1 MSPRS
6 SIAHYR
12 ISAKL
17 GEGGMG
23 EVWRATDT
31 KLNRDVAI
39 KILPEAFALDPDRMA
54 RFTRESQV
62 LASLNH
68 PNIAAIYGVEERALV
83 MELVEGPTLAERISS
98 GPIPMEEALA
108 VAKQIAEGL
117 EYAHERGV
125 IHRDL
130 KPANVKITPAGTV
143 KILDFGL
150 AKAVD
155 PVRSPGDPSI
165 SPTLTLGATNLGVI
179 MGTAAY
185 MSPEQAVGK
194 PVDRRA
200 DVWSFGVVLFE
211 LLTGRRMFGGET
223 VSHVLANVI
232 NGAIDLDKLPREVP
246 RHFRSLLARC
256 LDRDPRTR
264 LRDIGEA
271 RVMLEA
277 PITIDAYTAAPA
289 EGVRSRGLPM
299 WAAALLGVSALVV
312 GVLLPRGER
321 PADRP
326 MTRFSVDLG
335 PDAVASTS
343 STAAISPDG
352 RRLVYSVR
360 GAGGGTLLATRL
372 LDQSTATVLKETQN
386 ASMPFIRPDGEWIG
400 FFADGKLKKV
410 SVQGGAAVTLCDS
423 AAMRGAWWGEDG
435 SIVANLDLYNLYRV
449 PEAGGQP
456 ARIGNPRGNARS
468 WRWPQIL
475 PGGEN
480 VLITSGAGVGNGAE
494 IADIDV
500 VSLKNGSSLKTL
512 HHGGYF
518 GRYLP
523 TGHLIYVH
531 DGGLFAVPFDAGRLE
546 TRGVPVQVLD
556 DIAGSSGSGAGQ
568 LDFSRTGTLVYLAG
582 KATRGTGSLAWLDS
596 AGKTQPLFTAAGSV
610 VTPRLSPD
618 GKSLAIALNGD
629 MSVYDPRRDVV
640 TRLTFN
646 PGAGYRYPCWMPDG
660 KHIVFGQ
667 SLPTPDFAIWWA
679 RADGSGQPEK
689 LFSAPEPLY
698 PSSISPDGRRIAFA
712 REDTVTAFDIWTL
725 PLDPKDP
732 DQPTAGQPEPFLRK
746 PAVQRDA
753 AFSPDG
759 HWMAY
764 SSNETSGINQ
774 VFVRRFPGGAS
785 AGQWQVSTASG
796 PARFPMWSRNGRE
809 LFYLSAGDGRIM
821 VAGYTVR
828 GDSFVAERPREWS
841 SAAVQYNS
849 ISMPL
854 DLAPDGKRF
863 VVFPAT
869 TATSSDGKST
879 VHVTVLEN
887 FFDEL
892 KRKVPVK

>member
-1 MSPRS
+1 MSPQT
-6 SIAHYR
+6 IAHYR
-12 ISAKL
+12 ITAKL

-83 MELVEGPTLAERISS
+83 MELVEGPTLAERIAS
-98 GPIPMEEALA
+98 GPIPLEEALA
-108 VAKQIAEGL
+108 IAKQIAEGL
-117 EYAHERGV
+117 EYAHDRGV

-130 KPANVKITPAGTV
+130 KPANVKISPAGTV

-150 AKAVD
+150 AKAAD
-155 PVRSPGDPSI
+155 PVKSSGDPSI
-165 SPTLTLGATNLGVI
+165 SPTLTLGATNMGVI

-200 DVWSFGVVLFE
+200 DIWSFGVVLFE

-223 VSHVLANVI
+223 VSHVLAAVI

-246 RHFRSLLARC
+246 RHVRGLLARC
-256 LDRDPRTR
+256 LDRDSRTR

-277 PITIDAYTAAPA
+277 PITADAHMVAPA
-289 EGVRSRGLPM
+289 DGVRTRGVPK
-299 WAAALLGVSALVV
+299 WVAALLGVTVLVL
-312 GVLLPRGER
+312 GVLVWQLER

-335 PDAVASTS
+335 PDAVSSTF

-360 GAGGGTLLATRL
+360 AAGGGTQLATRL
-372 LDQSTATVLKETQN
+372 LDQSTATVLKETQS
-386 ASMPFIRPDGEWIG
+386 ATIPFFRPDGEWIG

-423 AAMRGAWWGEDG
+423 DGPRGAWWGEDG
-435 SIVANLDLYNLYRV
+435 YIIANLDLFNLYRV

-456 ARIGNPRGNARS
+456 ARIRRDNGRA

-475 PGGEN
+475 PGGEV
-480 VLITSGAGVGNGAE
+480 VLITAGAGAGNGFE
-494 IADIDV
+494 DADIEA
-500 VSLKNGSSLKTL
+500 VSLKTGTSLKTL
-512 HHGGYF
+512 HRGGYF

-523 TGHLIYVH
+523 TGHVVYVH
-531 DGGLFAVPFDAGRLE
+531 DGALFAVPFNAGRLE
-546 TRGVPVQVLD
+546 TRGAPVPVLD
-556 DIAGSSGSGAGQ
+556 DLAGSSNSGAGQ
-568 LDFSRTGTLVYLAG
+568 LDFSRTGTLAYLAG
-582 KATRGTGSLAWLDS
+582 KTAPGTWRLAWLDS
-596 AGKTQPLFTAAGSV
+596 AGKTQPLFTAAGATL
-610 VTPRLSPD
+610 TPRLSPD
-618 GKSLAIALNGD
+618 AKNLAIALNGD
-629 MSVYDPRRDVV
+629 MVVYDPRRDST
-640 TRLTFN
+640 TRITFN
-646 PGAGYRYPCWMPDG
+646 AGAGYRYPCWMPDG

-667 SLPTPDFAIWWA
+667 TVPAPDYAIWWA

-689 LFSAPEPLY
+689 LFSAPDPLI
-698 PSSISPDGRRIAFA
+698 PSSVSPDGRRIAFA
-712 REDTVTAFDIWTL
+712 RSDAVTAFDIWTL
-725 PLDPKDP
+725 PLDAKDP
-732 DQPTAGQPEPFLRK
+732 DHPKAGQPEPFLRK
-746 PAVQRDA
+746 PAVQFDA

-759 HWMAY
+759 RWMAY
-764 SSNETSGINQ
+764 SSNEATGTFQ
-774 VFVRRFPGGAS
+774 VFVRPFPGGAS
-785 AGQWQVSTASG
+785 AGQWQISTGSS
-796 PARFPMWSRNGRE
+796 PARFPLWSRNGRE
-809 LFYLSAGDGRIM
+809 LFYLSASNGRIM
-821 VAGYTVR
+821 VAGYSAR
-828 GDSFVAERPREWS
+828 GDSFVVEKPREWS
-841 SAAVQYNS
+841 PAAVQYTGNTTA
-849 ISMPL
+849 L
-854 DLAPDGKRF
+854 DLTPDGKHF
-863 VVFPAT
+863 VVFPTA
-869 TATSSDGKST
+869 TATSG
-879 VHVTVLEN
+879 VHVTVLLN